1 MTTQPHTLMIID
13 DHPMMRRGVADLI
26 AMEPLF
32 KFIGEASNG
41 SDGIELAIKL
51 EPDFILLDLNM
62 TGLSGLQTLKQL
74 KITCQDSHIV
84 ILTVSDNEEDI
95 VEALRHGADGY
106 LLKDM
111 EPEDMLSQLRR
122 VADGHLAL
130 SSKVSE
136 LMAKGLQQD
145 NIRQQRNRIELT
157 RREQQVLE
165 QIARGLSNK
174 LIARELD
181 IVESTVKVHVKHLLQ
196 KLNFSSRTEA
206 AIWATERQK
215 DKVK

>member
-1 MTTQPHTLMIID
+1 MTSSPHTLIIID

-26 AMEPLF
+26 TMEPMF
-32 KFIGEASNG
+32 QFVGEASNG
-41 SDGIELAIKL
+41 QDGVELAIQLK
-51 EPDFILLDLNM
+51 PDFILLDLNM
-62 TGLSGLQTLKQL
+62 AGMSGLETLKQL
-74 KITCQDSHIV
+74 KITSTDSNII

-95 VEALRHGADGY
+95 VEALRYGANGY

-122 VADGHLAL
+122 VADGRLAL

-145 NIRQQRNRIELT
+145 SIRQQRNQVALT
-157 RREQQVLE
+157 PREQEVLE
-165 QIARGLSNK
+165 RIARGLSNK

-196 KLNFSSRTEA
+196 KYHFNSRTEA
-206 AIWATERQK
+206 AIWAIEKKK
-215 DKVK
+215 DASL

>member
-1 MTTQPHTLMIID
+1 MTTPTNTLMIID

-26 AMEPLF
+26 SMEPLF
-32 KFIGEASNG
+32 QLVGEAANG
-41 SDGIELAIKL
+41 PDGLELAKQVK
-51 EPDFILLDLNM
+51 PDVILLDLNM
-62 TGLSGLQTLKQL
+62 SGMTGLQTLRQL
-74 KITCQDSHIV
+74 KITVPDSHVI

-95 VEALRHGADGY
+95 VEALRNGASGY

-122 VADGHLAL
+122 VVDGHLAL

-145 NIRQQRNRIELT
+145 SVRQQRSQVELT
-157 RREQQVLE
+157 RREQQVLD

-174 LIARELD
+174 QIAHELK
-181 IVESTVKVHVKHLLQ
+181 IAETTVKVHVKHLLQ
-196 KLNFSSRTEA
+196 KYNFSSRTEA
-206 AIWATERQK
+206 AIWAIEQK
-215 DKVK
+215 KVKGV

>member
-1 MTTQPHTLMIID
+1 MTSEAQSLIIID

-26 AMEPLF
+26 SMEPLF
-32 KFIGEASNG
+32 KFSGEASNG
-41 SDGIELAIKL
+41 PDGIELAIRIR
-51 EPDFILLDLNM
+51 PDFILLDLNM
-62 TGLSGLQTLKQL
+62 EGISGLQTLRQL
-74 KITCQDSHIV
+74 KIIASSSKVI
-84 ILTVSDNEEDI
+84 ILTVSDNEEDV
-95 VEALRHGADGY
+95 VEALRNGASGY

-122 VADGHLAL
+122 VADGYLAL

-145 NIRQQRNRIELT
+145 SIRQQQNQVELT

-165 QIARGLSNK
+165 LIAKGLSNK

-196 KLNFSSRTEA
+196 KYNFSSRTEA
-206 AIWATERQK
+206 AIWAIEKKKTEAL
-215 DKVK
+215 